1 MDLSRFV
8 ANDVSFTLADDIGRD
23 IVVAV
28 QSISFTGHSQAVLL
42 SDPIYAFIDSTDPNI
57 WLPAAACAKFE
68 EAFGIALDNATG
80 LYLVN
85 ETHHAALL
93 AEDAEVTMRLG
104 DELTGG
110 ASVAITLPYSAFA
123 LTARYPLVKNTSYY
137 FPLKQATDQSQY
149 TLGRVF
155 LQEAYLTVDY
165 DRRNFSVSQCTWN
178 LGANLDIEDIQSPA
192 NTTATLPPYD
202 NRALTTGGI
211 AGIVVGC
218 LFALP
223 CLVAAIW
230 WYAKKWSRGSG
241 KGRVE
246 LRSGHGQVTYSPE
259 VAKGSLADVQ
269 ELDDRT
275 AVHQLENTGIP
286 HEAGGEV
293 LYELDARP
301 GTHEMEGEVEDHDVL
316 LMQGASG
323 LRR

>member
-1 MDLSRFV
+1 MDLNRFFT
-8 ANDVSFTLADDIGRD
+8 NGVSFTLADDISRD

-42 SDPIYAFIDSTDPNI
+42 SDPIYAFIDSTDPNL

-93 AEDAEVTMRLG
+93 AEDAEVTLRLG
-104 DELTGG
+104 DALTGG
-110 ASVAITLPYSAFA
+110 ASVSITLPYSAFA
-123 LTARYPLVKNTSYY
+123 LTARYPLVDNTSYY

-165 DRRNFSVSQCTWN
+165 ERGNFSVSQCAWN
-178 LGANLDIEDIQSPA
+178 LGTEVDIIDIQPPA
-192 NTTATLPPYD
+192 NTTTTLPPED
-202 NRALTTGGI
+202 NRTLTKGGI
-211 AGIVVGC
+211 AGIVVGS
-218 LFALP
+218 LLALP
-223 CLVAAIW
+223 CLVAGIW
-230 WYAKKWSRGSG
+230 WYARKWSRGPR
-241 KGRVE
+241 RVE
-246 LRSGHGQVTYSPE
+246 SRAGDGQILSE
-259 VAKGSLADVQ
+259 LAKGTLAEVR
-269 ELDDRT
+269 ELDDST
-275 AVHQLENTGIP
+275 AVYQLENTGIP
-286 HEAGGEV
+286 HEAGGAV

-301 GTHEMEGEVEDHDVL
+301 GTHEMEGEVEDHAVL
-316 LMQGASG
+316 LMQNASG